1 MFVIGQT
8 ALINTLNKFTLA
20 TLPKSLLFLGE
31 EGGGKK
37 YIAKWLAEYLN
48 IELIKLD
55 KTVSNEQ
62 LIDYSQRVIPTIYLI
77 DLTDIDQ
84 KQQNIFLKFIEEPS
98 LYSYIVLTA
107 KSEVQVL
114 PTILN
119 RCIKYY
125 FEKYTVDELKE
136 YCHKKGIIK
145 SEVVLDFCKTPGQI
159 NIVSENLLEEMKTK
173 AELLLKNIS
182 TSQYQSI
189 VGFTSRINC
198 EKDLSSTKY
207 DFNVFIKILLNT
219 AFNLY
224 LQNNDNKYFNLYMLL
239 DRAVKDSD
247 QILLQ
252 KENYML
258 SLLSKMW
265 EVCNDSV
272 CV

>member
-20 TLPKSLLFLGE
+20 TLPKSMLFIGE
-31 EGGGKK
+31 EGSGKK
-37 YIAKWLAEYLN
+37 HIAKWLAEQLS
-48 IELIKLD
+48 IELVQLD
-55 KTVSNEQ
+55 KTISNEQ
-62 LIDYSQRVIPTIYLI
+62 LVDYSQRVIPTLYLI
-77 DLTDIDQ
+77 DLTAIDQ

-98 LYSYIVLTA
+98 LYSYIILTA
-107 KSEVQVL
+107 SSEVQVL
-114 PTILN
+114 PTISN

-125 FEKYTVDELKE
+125 FEKYSINELKE
-136 YCHKKGIIK
+136 YCNKKGIIK
-145 SEVVLDFCKTPGQI
+145 SDVVLEFCKTPGQI
-159 NIVSENLLEEMKTK
+159 NIVSENSLEEMRSK
-173 AELLLKNIS
+173 AELLLKGIS
-182 TSQYQSI
+182 GATYQSV

-207 DFNVFIKILLNT
+207 DFNVFIKVLLNT
-219 AFNLY
+219 ALNLY
-224 LQNNDNKYFNLYMLL
+224 LQNNDNKYFNLYSIL
-239 DRAVKDSD
+239 DKAAKDSD
-247 QILLQ
+247 QLLLQ